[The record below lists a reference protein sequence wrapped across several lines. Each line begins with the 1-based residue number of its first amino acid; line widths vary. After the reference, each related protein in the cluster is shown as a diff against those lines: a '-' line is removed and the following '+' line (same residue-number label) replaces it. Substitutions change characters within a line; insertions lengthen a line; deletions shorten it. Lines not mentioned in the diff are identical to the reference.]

1 MVQRQAA
8 GQDKVGVIMTLLFLI
23 ALFFCLYTYVIFP
36 LLLHWR
42 ARRVP
47 LVDKRQTRS
56 EDNDTPEG
64 AVSVSIVIAA
74 HNEVRNL
81 PNKIASLDAL
91 DYPRER
97 LECLFVSDGS
107 SDGTVP
113 LLRQACEERP
123 RWHLHHYAT
132 AAGKPTALN
141 LGVAN
146 ASGDVIVFMDA
157 RQSVAPSAIRALVD
171 RLTEP
176 DIGAVSGELVLHDDL
191 GEEASNVGLYWR
203 YEKWIRDNE
212 SRLFSTT
219 GATGAL
225 YAIRRSDY
233 SPLPTD
239 TLLDDFDTPVSLL
252 SRGKRTVL
260 EPGAQIFDQAE
271 ADSAREFRRKV
282 RTLAGNFQSFARH
295 PWLFDPR
302 RNPVWWQ
309 FLSHKVCRL
318 LVPYAMFL
326 ALLASC
332 VGDTAFLHVML
343 FCQLG
348 FYGLG
353 LLGFLGMR
361 NKLSN
366 VIKIFLQLNAAAVVG
381 AWQSLHGRRAV
392 RWKTS

>member
-1 MVQRQAA
+1 
-8 GQDKVGVIMTLLFLI
+8 MTILFL
-23 ALFFCLYTYVIFP
+23 AGVFFCLYTYLVFP

-42 ARRVP
+42 ARRKADRTEST
-47 LVDKRQTRS
+47 LKG
-56 EDNDTPEG
+56 PETVG
-64 AVSVSIVIAA
+64 TGKQSVSVSIVVAA
-74 HNEVRNL
+74 HNEAQNL
-81 PNKIASLDAL
+81 PTKIASLEAL
-91 DYPRER
+91 DYPADLIEVV
-97 LECLFVSDGS
+97 FVSDGS
-107 SDGTVP
+107 SDDTVQ
-113 LLRQACEERP
+113 LLSDACRD
-123 RWHLHHYAT
+123 RAGWQLHHYDT

-141 LGVAN
+141 MGVAQ

-157 RQSVAPSAIRALVD
+157 RQSVAAPAIRALVE
-171 RLTEP
+171 RLADP

-225 YAIRRSDY
+225 YAIRRADY
-233 SPLPTD
+233 TPLAAD
-239 TLLDDFDTPVSLL
+239 TLLDDFDTPVMLL
-252 SRGKRTVL
+252 GKGKRTVL

-271 ADSAREFRRKV
+271 ADSGREFRRKV

-318 LVPYAMFL
+318 LVPYAMFV
-326 ALLASC
+326 ALLAS
-332 VGDTAFLHVML
+332 VLGDTPFLRVML
-343 FCQLG
+343 ICQLG

-361 NKLSN
+361 NKITN

-381 AWQSLHGRRAV
+381 AWQSMTGRRAV
-392 RWKTS
+392 RWKAS

>member
-1 MVQRQAA
+1 M
-8 GQDKVGVIMTLLFLI
+8 GVSVTVLFLI
-23 ALFFCLYTYVIFP
+23 AVFFCLYTYLVFP

-42 ARRVP
+42 ARRVS
-47 LVDKRQTRS
+47 DAS
-56 EDNDTPEG
+56 GG
-64 AVSVSIVIAA
+64 AVMSGDAVRNDRATSVSIVVAA
-74 HNEVRNL
+74 HNEARNL
-81 PNKIASLDAL
+81 PGKIASLDAL
-91 DYPRER
+91 DYPTEL
-97 LECLFVSDGS
+97 LECIFVSDGS
-107 SDGTVP
+107 SDETVR
-113 LLRQACEERP
+113 LLTEACAERP
-123 RWHLHHYAT
+123 RWQLHHYET

-141 LGVAN
+141 LGVAQ
-146 ASGDVIVFMDA
+146 ASGDIIVFMDA
-157 RQSVAPSAIRALVD
+157 RQSVAPPAIRALVT
-171 RLTEP
+171 RLADP
-176 DIGAVSGELVLHDDL
+176 GIGAVSGELVLHDDL
-191 GEEASNVGLYWR
+191 GEEAGNVGLYWR

-233 SPLPTD
+233 SPLPAD
-239 TLLDDFDTPVSLL
+239 TLLDDFDTPVTLL
-252 SRGKRTVL
+252 GKGKRTVL

-271 ADSAREFRRKV
+271 ADSTQEFRRKV
-282 RTLAGNFQSFARH
+282 RTLAGNFQSFARY

-318 LVPYAMFL
+318 LVPYAMIV
-326 ALLASC
+326 ALLASFL
-332 VGDTAFLHVML
+332 GDTVFLRFML
-343 FCQLG
+343 ICQLG

-361 NKLSN
+361 NKITN

-381 AWQSLHGRRAV
+381 AWQSLSGRRAV

>member
-1 MVQRQAA
+1 
-8 GQDKVGVIMTLLFLI
+8 MTVLFLI
-23 ALFFCLYTYVIFP
+23 AVFFCLYTYLVFP

-42 ARRVP
+42 ARR
-47 LVDKRQTRS
+47 RS
-56 EDNDTPEG
+56 LASDGLTMAGDT
-64 AVSVSIVIAA
+64 ATDDRATSVSIVVAA
-74 HNEVRNL
+74 HNEARNL
-81 PNKIASLDAL
+81 PGKIASLDAL
-91 DYPRER
+91 DYPNEL
-97 LECLFVSDGS
+97 LECIFVSDGS
-107 SDGTVP
+107 SDETVS
-113 LLRQACEERP
+113 LLTEACADRP
-123 RWHLHHYAT
+123 RWQLHHYET

-141 LGVAN
+141 LGVAQ
-146 ASGDVIVFMDA
+146 ASGDIIVFMDA
-157 RQSVAPSAIRALVD
+157 RQSVAPPAIRALVA
-171 RLTEP
+171 RLSDP
-176 DIGAVSGELVLHDDL
+176 GIGAVSGELVLHDDL
-191 GEEASNVGLYWR
+191 GEEAVNVGLYWR

-233 SPLPTD
+233 SRLPAD
-239 TLLDDFDTPVSLL
+239 TLLDDFDTPVTLL
-252 SRGKRTVL
+252 GKGKRTVL

-271 ADSAREFRRKV
+271 ADSTQEFRRKV

-318 LVPYAMFL
+318 LVPYAMIV
-326 ALLASC
+326 ALLASFL
-332 VGDTAFLHVML
+332 GDTVFLRFML
-343 FCQLG
+343 ICQLG
-348 FYGLG
+348 FHGLG

-361 NKLSN
+361 NKITN

-381 AWQSLHGRRAV
+381 AWQSLLGRRAV